1 MTAAATPTHDAD
13 APQRSDALGALRLV
27 ELEVG
32 VLLRR
37 ARRAVVERAHSVHP
51 DLQPV
56 GYLVLAQVE
65 ADGPVRGSSL
75 CGVLELDKAAVSRS
89 VQHLVELGLVE
100 GAPDPED
107 GRATLLSASAEGRR
121 RIRAVDVDRR
131 AALGERFAGWQEDDL
146 LSVADSLHRYNATF
160 EVVDG
165 DP

>member
-1 MTAAATPTHDAD
+1 MTAAPTSTHDD
-13 APQRSDALGALRLV
+13 SGTQPGALGALRLV

-37 ARRAVVERAHSVHP
+37 ARRAVVERAQSVHP

-89 VQHLVELGLVE
+89 VQHLLELGLVDRT
-100 GAPDPED
+100 PDPED
-107 GRATLLSASAEGRR
+107 GRATLLSASDEGRR
-121 RIRAVDVDRR
+121 RIRDVDVDRR
-131 AALGERFAGWQEDDL
+131 TALGERFAGWQEGDL
-146 LSVADSLHRYNATF
+146 MAVADSLHRYNATF
-160 EVVDG
+160 DVEPDAS
-165 DP
+165 